1 MVGHM
6 EKYHRLYEAICGLL
20 YEAKGLDRTLLSADI
35 PLQQLGLDSL
45 DYMEL
50 MLLVRREFGITLNAE
65 MFIERPDLTLGE
77 LCHVMT
83 SQ

>member
-1 MVGHM
+1 M
-6 EKYHRLYEAICGLL
+6 EKYHRLYEAICGLF
-20 YEAKGLDRTLLSADI
+20 YEAKGLDRTLLSADM

>member
-1 MVGHM
+1 M
-6 EKYHRLYEAICGLL
+6 
-20 YEAKGLDRTLLSADI
+20 

>member
-1 MVGHM
+1 M
-6 EKYHRLYEAICGLL
+6 EKYHRLYEAICSLL
-20 YEAKGLDRTLLSADI
+20 YEAKGLDRTLLSADM

-50 MLLVRREFGITLNAE
+50 MLLVRREFGIPLTAE
-65 MFIERPDLTLGE
+65 MFIDNPELTLGE
-77 LCHVMT
+77 LCHVMV

>member
-1 MVGHM
+1 M

-20 YEAKGLDRTLLSADI
+20 YETKGLDGTLLSADM